1 MIYNYLIPI
10 IFIIIILYCIFS
22 KPNAEQVEKTIA
34 FDIISDFNNLYS
46 KSYTINDF
54 DIIDIDV
61 EENNYVLALKNAKL
75 YLIFELSSYDERITN
90 YEDIGPNGYK
100 LVQML
105 TTYGW

>member
-61 EENNYVLALKNAKL
+61 EKNNYVLALKNAKL

-105 TTYGW
+105 TTYG